1 MEFRQ
6 FLVTVS
12 LIAFS
17 VCFLLGCGENEKPSA
32 PPVVSKRITVQ
43 EKMKPST
50 QPENGAQAPSSSE
63 SGKEKKTDALDM
75 AAAERIYN
83 PKERINPFLPLFRSE
98 NKESSAPAQPNKSK
112 RKKRIPQ
119 TPLEKISLDQLKLV
133 AIIRAASGNRA
144 LVEDRS
150 GKGYIVKKGTYIGL
164 NAGIVTQ
171 INADNIVVEEELEN
185 LMGELVLQNTEIK
198 LQKPAGE

>member
-1 MEFRQ
+1 MRMEFRQ
-6 FLVTVS
+6 FLAAVS

-17 VCFLLGCGENEKPSA
+17 ACVLWGCGENEKPSA
-32 PPVVSKRITVQ
+32 PPVVSKRIAVQ
-43 EKMKPST
+43 EKTKPST
-50 QPENGAQAPSSSE
+50 QPESAAQAPSSE
-63 SGKEKKTDALDM
+63 SGKEKKTDALDI

-98 NKESSAPAQPNKSK
+98 NKESAPAKPNKSK

-171 INADNIVVEEELEN
+171 INPDNVVVEEELEN